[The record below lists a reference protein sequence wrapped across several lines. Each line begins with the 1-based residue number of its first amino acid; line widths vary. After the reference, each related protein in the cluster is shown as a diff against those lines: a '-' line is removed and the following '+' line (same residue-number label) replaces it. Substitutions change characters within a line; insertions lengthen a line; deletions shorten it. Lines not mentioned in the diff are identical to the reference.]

1 MNRITTDKTLMR
13 DLRASL
19 AAHEGVACGL
29 TWGSF
34 KWAMAQLGVRDD
46 DALASIEYG
55 VSRLGGNG
63 KLYRDDAEDGIEI
76 REGR

>member
-1 MNRITTDKTLMR
+1 MKITTDDTLVK

-19 AAHEGVACGL
+19 HAREGVSAGL

-55 VSRLGGNG
+55 CALGGNG
-63 KLYRDDAEDGIEI
+63 QLVRDDDDGGIEI
-76 REGR
+76 RERRG